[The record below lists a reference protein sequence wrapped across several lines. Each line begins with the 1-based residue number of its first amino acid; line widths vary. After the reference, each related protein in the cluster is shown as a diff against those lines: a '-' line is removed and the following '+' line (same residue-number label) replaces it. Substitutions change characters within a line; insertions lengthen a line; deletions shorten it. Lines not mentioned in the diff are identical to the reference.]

1 MMHSNP
7 TSFDFCWPHTCTAAH
22 IRDVQ
27 MMMMTTSPSSRPAVP
42 LATRGL
48 LPYERYVS
56 IFQDL
61 CLPVMYSVYLSC
73 FLFVTICAYSLL
85 KPQIFLQEIIN
96 HALRFTILI
105 YEFVFNVYKNVEIRQ
120 NNFVPILL

>member
-1 MMHSNP
+1 
-7 TSFDFCWPHTCTAAH
+7 
-22 IRDVQ
+22 
-27 MMMMTTSPSSRPAVP
+27 
-42 LATRGL
+42 
-48 LPYERYVS
+48 
-56 IFQDL
+56 
-61 CLPVMYSVYLSC
+61 MYSVYLSC